1 MPEISAYHRDI
12 GIAMPK
18 NQVLTIQV
26 TCNDYF
32 SDGDI
37 FRALGLA
44 FGLYTVSG
52 LVSVLKNFAIDL
64 PIMIDGDGQITG
76 LSLVMHG
83 DHVDFDWNEPLY

>member
-1 MPEISAYHRDI
+1 MPEISAYHREI
-12 GIAMPK
+12 GICMPRD
-18 NQVLTIQV
+18 QVLTIQV

-37 FRALGLA
+37 LRALGLA
-44 FGLYTVSG
+44 LGLVTVSG
-52 LVSVLKNFAIDL
+52 LVSVLKHSVDL
-64 PIMIDGDGQITG
+64 PIMIDGGGQITG

>member
-12 GIAMPK
+12 GICMPRD
-18 NQVLTIQV
+18 QVLTIQV

-37 FRALGLA
+37 LRALGLA
-44 FGLYTVSG
+44 LGLCTVSG
-52 LVSVLKNFAIDL
+52 LVSVLKHSVDL

>member
-12 GIAMPK
+12 GICMPRD
-18 NQVLTIQV
+18 QVLTIQV

-44 FGLYTVSG
+44 LGLCTVSG
-52 LVSVLKNFAIDL
+52 LVSVLKNSVDL